1 MTCFCLLR
9 FDIVQCCTLELS
21 FSMKSTFV
29 SYINLSNITFSHTM
43 TKALFFKLHVE
54 LCGEKER
61 VVRTTDMNRF
71 MKTVLMERE

>member
-1 MTCFCLLR
+1 
-9 FDIVQCCTLELS
+9 
-21 FSMKSTFV
+21 
-29 SYINLSNITFSHTM
+29 M